1 MHRCFNLLAAVL
13 FFVSACQ
20 PSVPVKNNG
29 DSASEERT
37 KQEIESLFD
46 TTPAPPR
53 NTDHFHSV
61 EIRQMKFAPAEVRV
75 HKGDTIAWI
84 NNDIVVHDITEEKN
98 KEWSSSALPI
108 GSTWKKIADKSADYF
123 CSIHVVMKGKIV
135 VE

>member
-1 MHRCFNLLAAVL
+1 MHRYFKLFALLL
-13 FFVSACQ
+13 FACGCQ
-20 PSVPVKNNG
+20 QSVPVKNNG
-29 DSASEERT
+29 NAESEAQT
-37 KQEIESLFD
+37 KQTIADLFD
-46 TTPAPPR
+46 TTPAPLR
-53 NTDHFHSV
+53 NTDHFHTV
-61 EIRQMKFAPAEVRV
+61 EIRQMKFVPAEIRV

-108 GSTWKKIADKSADYF
+108 GASWQRVADKSADYF